1 MGYMLKAAERL
12 NIKLRTDV
20 RDNMLAW
27 LARLVRR
34 AKGQTV
40 KLMPSVDARKWRQ
53 DAAKG
58 LTIRPVSNKSI
69 RSYRSRLVQLGLIDA
84 HDHGQF
90 WVIRFR
96 FSLATL
102 ASYLALR
109 EGGKV
114 SPHTYAPE
122 GDSPTGN
129 PPEGLKEPA
138 VEPSAASASAE
149 QREEPDEEQAKEICI
164 QSEDVRNLI
173 RENLRRIAKG
183 LEPLPAPT

>member
-1 MGYMLKAAERL
+1 MLKAAERL

-34 AKGQTV
+34 AKRRQTV
-40 KLMPSVDARKWRQ
+40 TLKPSVDAAAWRK

-58 LTIRPVSNKSI
+58 LTIRPVCNKSI
-69 RSYRSRLVQLGLIDA
+69 RSYRKRLTELGLIDS

-96 FSLATL
+96 FSLASL
-102 ASYLALR
+102 ESYLALR

-129 PPEGLKEPA
+129 PPEGVKEPA

-164 QSEDVRNLI
+164 QSEDLRNLI
-173 RENLRRIAKG
+173 RENTRRMAKG
-183 LEPLPAPT
+183 LKPLPAPT

>member
-12 NIKLRTDV
+12 NIQLRTDV

-69 RSYRSRLVQLGLIDA
+69 RSYRKRLTELGLIDA

-102 ASYLALR
+102 QSYLALR

-138 VEPSAASASAE
+138 VEPSAASACAE

-164 QSEDVRNLI
+164 QSEDLRDLI
-173 RENLRRIAKG
+173 RENLRRMRKG